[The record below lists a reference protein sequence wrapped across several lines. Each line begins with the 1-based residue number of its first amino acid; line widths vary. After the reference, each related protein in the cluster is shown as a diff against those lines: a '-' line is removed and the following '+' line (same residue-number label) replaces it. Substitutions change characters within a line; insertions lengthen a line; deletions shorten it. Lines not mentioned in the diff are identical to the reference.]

1 VQVELRAPVTE
12 GGGVL
17 VDPADGAT
25 TRDDDHLR
33 EAGEAGEVARPTST
47 STASSGRDWKKS
59 PLQ

>member
-33 EAGEAGEVARPTST
+33 EWR
-47 STASSGRDWKKS
+47 GR
-59 PLQ
+59 